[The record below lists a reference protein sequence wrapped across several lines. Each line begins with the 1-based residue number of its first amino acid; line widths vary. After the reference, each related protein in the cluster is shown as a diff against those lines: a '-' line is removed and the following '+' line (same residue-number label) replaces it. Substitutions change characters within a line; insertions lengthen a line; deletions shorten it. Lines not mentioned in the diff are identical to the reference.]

1 MKKNYSFLNLAI
13 ENLSIIKAEKANTR
27 IAINKIHSQLKKNPN
42 YINLCKSRLEAYEA
56 LLSSLELE
64 AKETR
69 KFIRKAKTFVGPFPI
84 GEAC

>member
-13 ENLSIIKAEKANTR
+13 ENLSTIKAEKANTR

-42 YINLCKSRLEAYEA
+42 YINLCKSRLEAYET
-56 LLSSLELE
+56 LLSSLEKE

-69 KFIRKAKTFVGPFPI
+69 KFIRKSKAFIGPFPASK
-84 GEAC
+84 AC